1 MRLDPFMVRNNG
13 KHPDHAACSG
23 CNLCLLVCPVWH
35 QTRDVRLTPRG
46 RAKAMQYGATADEM
60 AASVAYC
67 TLCGACAPVCPEGID
82 LVGMILD
89 LRRSRPLARVQVA
102 AKMSAAEGNAGK
114 PAARTGTA
122 PAQVPRTA
130 PTLFLPGIVLRAD
143 PARLGRI
150 LALLEHRRKVAVAND
165 DGSDIGLDLES
176 GMRVSEE
183 RIARFLGG
191 LQGAQELV
199 VGEGILH
206 AVLKRLLRGRLKGMR
221 VVSLGEAL
229 STLDAVR
236 QKLRASDLY
245 VIEPRAFHGDYD
257 RLIGHYDRLR
267 ESRGCA
273 MNLDLQRM
281 AIPTTAA
288 AAQNTLGLPGIDVAG
303 QARWILD
310 GREVSRIVVED
321 VLDCAAFASIS
332 DRPVVHLA
340 DL

>member
-1 MRLDPFMVRNNG
+1 MVRNNG
-13 KHPDHAACSG
+13 KQPGHAACSG

-46 RAKAMQYGATADEM
+46 RAKAMQHGATADHM
-60 AASVAYC
+60 AESVAHC
-67 TLCGACAPVCPEGID
+67 TLCGACSPVCPEGID

-89 LRRSRPLARVQVA
+89 LRRSRPLARKRVA
-102 AKMSAAEGNAGK
+102 AKMSATEGNAGK
-114 PAARTGTA
+114 PAARAGTAPALRTGTA
-122 PAQVPRTA
+122 PA
-130 PTLFLPGIVLRAD
+130 LFLPGEVLRAD

-150 LALLEHRRKVAVAND
+150 LALLEHRGDVAVADD
-165 DGSDIGLDLES
+165 DGSDIGLALES
-176 GMRVSEE
+176 GVPVKEE

-191 LQGAQELV
+191 LQGAKELV
-199 VGEGILH
+199 VGEGIMH
-206 AVLKRLLRGRLKGMR
+206 AVLTRLLRGRLKGVR

-229 STLDAVR
+229 STLDTVR
-236 QKLRASDLY
+236 RKLRAGDLY
-245 VIEPRAFHGDYD
+245 VIEPRAFHGDYE

-303 QARWILD
+303 QARWILE

-321 VLDCAAFASIS
+321 VRDCAAFASIS